1 MKTTP
6 YTPAPKALS
15 DYLRPWALVK
25 GNVVHAGEV
34 QTMLAW
40 AENKLGTSEG
50 RKKGL
55 AKIAREA
62 LATGAEW
69 FINTQPGWGNR
80 IEIDWGNRTDIS
92 LVPIKTMKD
101 AKKLGITEYKVPEF
115 MEDFDP
121 SWTVGNQK
129 FTYGQLY
136 AAWRGAFEKLLADD
150 SVVPTYVDIRG
161 QSDNDCCCCV
171 CAADDIRCLFADIG
185 DATEEIDGMDVD
197 FYRNDYWLD
206 QADSS
211 GYGFNVSD
219 GIIEPTHIVKKYLP
233 KGSETKKKTL
243 KKEGDMDFE
252 IIAKDSWSKEDYS
265 AILKFKDS
273 VSAKVAMKEINRNEL
288 VKDNVEIA
296 KGQSGAVAIG
306 DCVVFNTESKSSF
319 DELIGLVKGM
329 DYAVTSKELGDLHD
343 AMWKSL
349 ADVHQPYSKSR
360 DLAILYFAKGLPGS
374 VVTANEC
381 ASDDDKFDV
390 EYGGQKFSGA
400 LHWRED
406 AESYI
411 RVNLVGDNEFEN
423 SFNLYEFNDD
433 PKPFFDGLLGKADAG
448 KPVSK
453 ATEPDKTIEDRVAY
467 LEEAWK
473 TFDGEIA
480 KIKKELKALKKGK

>member
-15 DYLRPWALVK
+15 DYLRPWAIVK
-25 GNVVHAGEV
+25 GNVLHAGEV

-40 AENKLGTSEG
+40 AENKLGTSDG

-69 FINTQPGWGNR
+69 FLKPGWGK
-80 IEIDWGNRTDIS
+80 RTAIS

-101 AKKLGITEYKVPEF
+101 AKRLGIHKYKVPEF
-115 MEDFDP
+115 LDDFDP

-136 AAWRGAFEKLLADD
+136 AAWRGAFEKLIADD
-150 SVVPTYVDIRG
+150 SVVPTYVDLRG
-161 QSDNDCCCCV
+161 HSDNDCCEITCL
-171 CAADDIRCLFADIG
+171 ADDIQCLFADIG
-185 DATEEIDGMDVD
+185 DAAEEIDGMDVD

-211 GYGFNVSD
+211 GYGFNVTD
-219 GIIEPTHIVKKYLP
+219 GIIEPTHIVQKYLP
-233 KGSETKKKTL
+233 KGSEANKKTL

-252 IIAKDSWSKEDYS
+252 IIAKDSWSNEDYS
-265 AILKFKDS
+265 AILKFKDP
-273 VSAKVAMKEINRNEL
+273 VSAKAAMKEINRNEL

-296 KGQSGAVAIG
+296 KGHSGAVAIG

-329 DYAVTSKELGDLHD
+329 DYVVSSKELDDLHD

-349 ADVHQPYSKSR
+349 ADVHQPYCKAR
-360 DLAILYFAKGLPGS
+360 DLAIRFFAKSLPGS

-381 ASDDDKFDV
+381 ASDDEKLDV
-390 EYGGQKFSGA
+390 EYGGRLFSAA
-400 LHWRED
+400 LRWRED
-406 AESYI
+406 SACYI

-423 SFNLYEFNDD
+423 SFDLYECNDD
-433 PKPFFDGLLGKADAG
+433 PTPFFDGLLGKADAG

-453 ATEPDKTIEDRVAY
+453 PTESDKTIEDRVAY

-473 TFDGEIA
+473 TVNGEID
-480 KIKKELKALKKGK
+480 KIKKEIKALKKGK

>member
-1 MKTTP
+1 MKKTA

-40 AENKLGTSEG
+40 AENKLETSEG
-50 RKKGL
+50 RNKKL
-55 AKIAREA
+55 AKIAKEA

-69 FINTQPGWGNR
+69 FFDAKPEGGL
-80 IEIDWGNRTDIS
+80 RTVVS

-101 AKKLGITEYKVPEF
+101 AKKLGIPKYKVPEF
-115 MEDFDP
+115 MKDFDP

-129 FTYGQLY
+129 FTYGELY
-136 AAWRGAFEKLLADD
+136 ATWRGAFEKLLADD
-150 SVVPTYVDIRG
+150 SVVPMYVDLRG
-161 QSDNDCCCCV
+161 HSDNDCCEMT
-171 CAADDIRCLFADIG
+171 CAADDLKCMFTDIS

-211 GYGFNVSD
+211 GYGFNISD
-219 GIIEPTHIVKKYLP
+219 GVIEPTHIIKKYLP
-233 KGSETKKKTL
+233 KAKKVETKTL
-243 KKEGDMDFE
+243 KKEGAMDFE

-273 VSAKVAMKEINRNEL
+273 VSAQVAMKEINRNEL

-306 DCVVFNTESKSSF
+306 NCVVFNTESKSTF
-319 DELIGLVKGM
+319 DELIGLVKGL
-329 DYAVTSKELGDLHD
+329 DYAVDSKELNDLHD

-349 ADVHQPYSKSR
+349 SDVHQPYRKAR
-360 DLAILYFAKGLPGS
+360 DLAILFLAKGLPGS
-374 VVTANEC
+374 VVTANEQN
-381 ASDDDKFDV
+381 ASDDDKIDV
-390 EYGGQKFSGA
+390 EYGGQKFSA
-400 LHWRED
+400 VLHW
-406 AESYI
+406 AESDSYI
-411 RVNLVGDNEFEN
+411 RVSLLGDNEFED
-423 SFNLYEFNDD
+423 SFDLHVLDY
-433 PKPFFDGLLGKADAG
+433 PQPFFDDLL
-448 KPVSK
+448 SK
-453 ATEPDKTIEDRVAY
+453 ANAGILVKKQQEETETSKTIEDRVAY

-473 TFDGEIA
+473 TFNAEINN
-480 KIKKELKALKKGK
+480 IKKEITALKASKKTKK

>member
-1 MKTTP
+1 MKTTA

-34 QTMLAW
+34 QTILAW

-69 FINTQPGWGNR
+69 FLNTQPGWGK
-80 IEIDWGNRTDIS
+80 RTAIS

-101 AKKLGITEYKVPEF
+101 AKKLGIPEYKVPEF
-115 MEDFDP
+115 LDDFDP
-121 SWTVGNQK
+121 SWTVGHQK

-150 SVVPTYVDIRG
+150 SVVPMYVDLRG
-161 QSDNDCCCCV
+161 HSDNDCCEIT
-171 CAADDIRCLFADIG
+171 CAADDIQCLFVDIG

-219 GIIEPTHIVKKYLP
+219 GIIESTHIVKKYLP
-233 KGSETKKKTL
+233 KGSEAKKKTL
-243 KKEGDMDFE
+243 NKEGDMDFE

-265 AILKFKDS
+265 AILKFKDAA
-273 VSAKVAMKEINRNEL
+273 SAKAAMKEINRNEL

-306 DCVVFNTESKSSF
+306 NCVVFNTESKSSF
-319 DELIGLVKGM
+319 DDLLGLVKGM
-329 DYAVTSKELGDLHD
+329 DDTVSSKELGDLHD

-349 ADVHQPYSKSR
+349 ADVHQPYGKAR

-406 AESYI
+406 SESYI

-423 SFNLYEFNDD
+423 SFDIYECDDD

-448 KPVSK
+448 TPVSK
-453 ATEPDKTIEDRVAY
+453 ATEPDKTIDDRVAY
-467 LEEAWK
+467 LEEAMK
-473 TFDGEIA
+473 TFNGEIA
-480 KIKKELKALKKGK
+480 KIKKEIKALKKRK